1 MEFKINP
8 GVSVALG
15 VYDFSNEPV
24 SDGVTDI
31 FRSVI
36 GSFTTRMCKND
47 FSIVTKYTSVWACN
61 NSRIGGWIFIIFG
74 IEVFLKFVEVSCV
87 D

>member
-1 MEFKINP
+1 LEFKINP

-15 VYDFSNEPV
+15 FYDFSNEPV

-31 FRSVI
+31 FCSVI

-47 FSIVTKYTSVWACN
+47 FSIVTKYATVWACN
-61 NSRIGGWIFIIFG
+61 NSRIGEWIFIIFG
-74 IEVFLKFVEVSCV
+74 IEVFLIFVEISGV